1 MIKIRSAERTDL
13 NKIVQTHSLSA
24 MAAYAGF
31 LSPENLQATFAPN
44 ILRGNWNVS
53 FVLREQNPSQ
63 RALLVAEDADK
74 PELGILGV
82 ARCHLITN
90 LSERAFFDEIMG
102 DKCTQDSLSEIQ
114 TLYIHPDYQSHG
126 IGQALMGEMAKFLS
140 KSGNKKSIVITLDG
154 YDTSARFY
162 QKIGQ
167 AKLAGQFIQN
177 TAETAG
183 AANPN
188 AEPSKFNLWLF
199 DNISKCCPFERNI
212 RNIINNRELNK

>member
-1 MIKIRSAERTDL
+1 MIIIRSAERADL

-24 MAAYAGF
+24 MKAYDGL
-31 LSPENLQATFAPN
+31 LSPETLRATFAPD
-44 ILRGNWNVS
+44 ILRRNWNVS
-53 FVLREQNPSQ
+53 FTLKEQYPSQ
-63 RALLVAEDADK
+63 RALLVAEDSTK

-90 LSERAFFDEIMG
+90 LGEREFFDEVMG

-114 TLYIHPDYQSHG
+114 TLYIHPDYQGHG
-126 IGQALMGEMAKFLS
+126 IGQALMREMAKFLN

-154 YDTSARFY
+154 YDTSAKFY

-167 AKLAGQFIQN
+167 AKLVGQFTQN

-183 AANPN
+183 AANPD

-199 DNISKCCPFERNI
+199 DNIITCVSYNKNRT
-212 RNIINNRELNK
+212 NNVNGR

>member
-24 MAAYAGF
+24 MAAYTGF
-31 LSPENLQATFAPN
+31 LSSETLQATFAPN
-44 ILRGNWNVS
+44 ILRGNWNAS
-53 FVLREQNPSQ
+53 FALKEQDPSQ
-63 RALLVAEDADK
+63 RALLVAEDSDK

-90 LSERAFFDEIMG
+90 LDERAFFDEVMG
-102 DKCTQDSLSEIQ
+102 NKHTQDSLSEIQ
-114 TLYIHPDYQSHG
+114 TLYIHPNYQHHG
-126 IGQALMGEMAKFLS
+126 IGQALMSEMAKFLN
-140 KSGNKKSIVITLDG
+140 KSGNQKSIVITLDG
-154 YDTSARFY
+154 YDTSAKFY

-167 AKLAGQFIQN
+167 AKLAGQFVKN

-183 AANPN
+183 AANPD

-199 DNISKCCPFERNI
+199 DNILKCCSHE
-212 RNIINNRELNK
+212 RNIINIANNRGMSR